1 MTTVSRIK
9 CILFFLVV
17 AISMAAQTSYA
28 YSFLDL
34 PNGARNSALGGRSIS
49 VRDSDISLAFDNPA
63 HLTEATH
70 NQLTFNYQ
78 NWFKDVNIA
87 SVFYGYNPD
96 DKNMTAYGIRYVDY
110 GKFYGYTEYN
120 QEEGTFTAKD
130 IIASAIYSRQLAPHW
145 SCGVTLKAIYSIY
158 EKYQSFGMGVD
169 FGFSYHNIEKGVTAA
184 LVLQNAGCQF
194 KGYYSVDG
202 RQQISALPVNL
213 QVGLTYKLPKAPL
226 RFSFLYNNVETWDL
240 SYSTSSAVTDAL
252 AEKSKGLQGL
262 DMFFRHTV
270 WALEIIPTNYLYF
283 VVSYNHRKHRDMA
296 IASKRT
302 AAGFAFG
309 AGFRVKMVE
318 VGFSIVPYQ
327 AGAMGYNATVGIRL

>member
-1 MTTVSRIK
+1 MKHT
-9 CILFFLVV
+9 CIILLLCT
-17 AISMAAQTSYA
+17 AIGMAAQSPYA
-28 YSFLDL
+28 YSFLEL
-34 PNGARNSALGGRSIS
+34 PNGARNSALGGRSVS

-63 HLTEATH
+63 HLTAATH
-70 NQLTFNYQ
+70 NKLTFNYQ

-110 GKFYGYTEYN
+110 GKFYGYDEFD
-120 QEEGTFTAKD
+120 QAEGTFTAKD
-130 IIASAIYSRQLAPHW
+130 IIASAMYSRQLSPYW

-158 EKYQSFGMGVD
+158 EKYQSFGMGAD
-169 FGFSYHNIEKGVTAA
+169 FGFSYHNTDKGVTVA

-194 KGYYSVDG
+194 KGYYSVEG
-202 RQQISALPVNL
+202 RQKISALPVNL
-213 QVGLTYKLPKAPL
+213 EFGLTYKLPKAPL
-226 RFSFLYNNVETWDL
+226 RLSFLYNNVEKWDL
-240 SYSTSSAVTDAL
+240 SYTTSSSVTDAM

-270 WALEIIPTNYLYF
+270 WSIEIIPTNYLYF

-296 IASKRT
+296 IAAKRT
-302 AAGFAFG
+302 VAGFAFG

-318 VGFSIVPYQ
+318 VGFSVVPYQ
-327 AGAMGYNATVGIRL
+327 AGSMGYNATVGIKL

>member
-1 MTTVSRIK
+1 MKPLYAIILLFVS
-9 CILFFLVV
+9 VS
-17 AISMAAQTSYA
+17 AAAQTSYA
-28 YSFLDL
+28 YEFLDL

-49 VRDSDISLAFDNPA
+49 VRDSDLSLAFDNPA
-63 HLTEATH
+63 HLTTSTH
-70 NQLTFNYQ
+70 NQLVFNYQ

-87 SVFYGYNPD
+87 SAFYGYNPD
-96 DKNMTAYGIRYVDY
+96 DKNYTAYGIRYVDY
-110 GKFYGYTEYN
+110 GKFYGYNEYN
-120 QEEGTFTAKD
+120 QAEGTFTAKD
-130 IIASAIYSRQLAPHW
+130 IVASAIYSRVLAPHW
-145 SCGVTLKAIYSIY
+145 SCGVTLKAVYSIY

-169 FGFSYHNIEKGVTAA
+169 IGFSYHNTEKGVTAA

-194 KGYYSVDG
+194 KGYYSVEG

-240 SYSTSSAVTDAL
+240 SYSTSSAVTDAM
-252 AEKSKGLQGL
+252 AEKSEGLQGL

-270 WALEIIPTNYLYF
+270 WALEVIPTNYLYF

-296 IASKRT
+296 VASKRT
-302 AAGFAFG
+302 VAGFAFG

-318 VGFSIVPYQ
+318 VGFSVIPYQ
-327 AGAMGYNATVGIRL
+327 AGSIGYNATVGIRL

>member
-1 MTTVSRIK
+1 MKRLSAIILLFVS
-9 CILFFLVV
+9 VT
-17 AISMAAQTSYA
+17 MAAQSPYA

-63 HLTEATH
+63 HLTVATH

-96 DKNMTAYGIRYVDY
+96 DKNHTAVGVRYVDY
-110 GKFYGYTEYN
+110 GKFYGFDESN
-120 QEEGTFTAKD
+120 VEQGTFTAKD
-130 IIASAIYSRQLAPHW
+130 IVASAIYTRQLAPHW

-169 FGFSYHNIEKGVTAA
+169 IGFSYHNTEKGVTAA

-194 KGYYSVDG
+194 KGYYSVEG
-202 RQQISALPVNL
+202 RQKISALPVNL
-213 QVGLTYKLPKAPL
+213 EVGVTYKLPKAPL
-226 RFSFLYNNVETWDL
+226 RLSFLYNNVETWDL
-240 SYSTSSAVTDAL
+240 SYSTSSTVTDAL

-270 WALEIIPTNYLYF
+270 WALEVIPTNYLYF

-302 AAGFAFG
+302 VAGFAFG

-318 VGFSIVPYQ
+318 VGFSIIPYQ
-327 AGAMGYNATVGIRL
+327 AGAMGYNATVGIKL